1 MGRGQTRRRAEELN
15 GAASTEDMVA
25 TDPLLSR
32 ELNALRE
39 ELSTAR
45 RERAETAA
53 PPKDEPTPPTPQPPR
68 DHAVDDEARQR
79 LNEFIDEATQFFEQA
94 EKSIAAH
101 PAQSVV
107 GALLVGVLIGRLL
120 GRR

>member
-1 MGRGQTRRRAEELN
+1 
-15 GAASTEDMVA
+15 MVA
-25 TDPLLSR
+25 TDPTLSR

-45 RERAETAA
+45 RERPETTASPPHEPSA
-53 PPKDEPTPPTPQPPR
+53 PPSDPPKDSAEK
-68 DHAVDDEARQR
+68 DSAEDEHVRKQ
-79 LNEFIDEATQFFEQA
+79 LGEFIDEATQFFAQA

-107 GALLVGVLIGRLL
+107 GALLVGILIGRLL

>member
-1 MGRGQTRRRAEELN
+1 M
-15 GAASTEDMVA
+15 A

-45 RERAETAA
+45 REQTETAA
-53 PPKDEPTPPTPQPPR
+53 PPKDEPTPPPEPSQDR
-68 DHAVDDEARQR
+68 AADDEARQR
-79 LNEFIDEATQFFEQA
+79 LDEFIDEATQFFEQA
-94 EKSIAAH
+94 EKSIASH

-107 GALLVGVLIGRLL
+107 GALLVGILIGRLL